1 MLEEAEAEEQF
12 KNLHNHYSDL
22 LISHK
27 AIQKDEKQLEL
38 LSPVI
43 QNKQKLDE
51 LRIKKQKLDFVEEQM
66 PFFLG
71 KIEYE
76 LLEKDVERLE
86 LDIEI
91 AQKLLR

>member
-1 MLEEAEAEEQF
+1 
-12 KNLHNHYSDL
+12 HYSDL

-38 LSPVI
+38 LAPVI
-43 QNKQKLDE
+43 QNKQKLDD

-76 LLEKDVERLE
+76 LLEKDVDRLV

-91 AQKLLR
+91 AQKDKEFISTSVDTLDK

>member
-1 MLEEAEAEEQF
+1 
-12 KNLHNHYSDL
+12 
-22 LISHK
+22 
-27 AIQKDEKQLEL
+27 KQLEL
-38 LSPVI
+38 LAPVI
-43 QNKQKLDE
+43 QNKQKLDD

-76 LLEKDVERLE
+76 LLEKDVDRLV

-91 AQKLLR
+91 AQKDKEFISTSVDTLDKEKEQLITQRAA